1 MKNVLLFLICLL
13 SSFQIDAQT
22 GRKITILHTNDLHSR
37 LLGFS
42 PESAYTPL
50 TINDDNTTGGFARIA
65 AIIKSESEGN
75 KGTTLVLDAGDFMM
89 GTLFPSLEVKT
100 GFQLR
105 LMKEMGYDVISAG
118 NHEYEF
124 GPEWLAS
131 VIGTSARNGKI
142 PLLLIGNARFDKN
155 DIRDNSLEK
164 LLNDGLIFR
173 KQIVVKDGI
182 RIGIFSI
189 LGKDAVSV
197 APKSAPVTFEKQI
210 SFAKKMVRI

>member
-1 MKNVLLFLICLL
+1 MKNVLILLICLL
-13 SSFQIDAQT
+13 SYFQIDAQT
-22 GRKITILHTNDLHSR
+22 ERKITILHTNDLHSR
-37 LLGFS
+37 LIGFS

-75 KGTTLVLDAGDFMM
+75 KGTTLVVDAGDFMM

-124 GPEWLAS
+124 
-131 VIGTSARNGKI
+131 
-142 PLLLIGNARFDKN
+142 
-155 DIRDNSLEK
+155 
-164 LLNDGLIFR
+164 
-173 KQIVVKDGI
+173 
-182 RIGIFSI
+182 
-189 LGKDAVSV
+189 
-197 APKSAPVTFEKQI
+197 
-210 SFAKKMVRI
+210 